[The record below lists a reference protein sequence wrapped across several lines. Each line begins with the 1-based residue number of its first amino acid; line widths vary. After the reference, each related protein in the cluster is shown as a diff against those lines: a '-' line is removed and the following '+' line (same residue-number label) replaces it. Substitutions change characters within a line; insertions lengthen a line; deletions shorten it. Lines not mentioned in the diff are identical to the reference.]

1 MPLQQAYEYVKSRR
15 RICPNLGFMLVLS
28 EFEKTVLE
36 NKPQTRVRTNNP
48 LNVLIVEDEDKYIEP
63 TVAVVLL

>member
-1 MPLQQAYEYVKSRR
+1 
-15 RICPNLGFMLVLS
+15 MLVLS